1 MQSTYERQ
9 ANLVKAIAH
18 PARLRIL
25 EILAQEECCVCHL
38 TVLLRQRQP
47 FVSQHLMVL
56 RQKGLVLDRRDGVM
70 VYYRLADKRVA
81 DLVLLTRE
89 LVRTSRVEAR
99 LEPVPRSPVPGCTC
113 PSCVA

>member
-1 MQSTYERQ
+1 MQSTYDKQ
-9 ANLVKAIAH
+9 ANLIKAIAH

-56 RQKGLVLDRRDGVM
+56 REKGLVLDRRDGVM